1 MHASHPLDAGDFV
14 EQQILVSIHVTDDNL
29 QLVIRLLAGD
39 QQALQHFRN
48 LRDRRFEV
56 GEALR
61 RMLVHRNANQRH
73 QGQAKFF
80 GIKPGTITRNNSGL
94 FQRTHPAQTG

>member
-1 MHASHPLDAGDFV
+1 MYAGDALNAGDFV
-14 EQQILVSIHVTDDNL
+14 QQQILVSIHVANDNL

-48 LRDRRFEV
+48 LRDSRLKV

-61 RMLVHRNANQRH
+61 RMLVHRDANERH

-94 FQRTHPAQTG
+94 FQRTHPAQAG